1 MEVVRL
7 QGRSGKVNGGMEV
20 RGKQEAERKNGRKRS
35 LISYYTNKKSSHIK
49 WLLFMRDGCQSLLEF
64 FEHYSTA
71 PILAASGA
79 LVGRSCLAKVL
90 SGT

>member
-20 RGKQEAERKNGRKRS
+20 RGKQEAERKNGRKCS
-35 LISYYTNKKSSHIK
+35 LILYQQKKQPYK
-49 WLLFMRDGCQSLLEF
+49 WLLFMRDRCQGLLEL

-71 PILAASGA
+71 PILDASGA
-79 LVGRSCLAKVL
+79 LVGRSCFAKVL